1 MDQSVLL
8 RLAEGGSKAANC
20 TSFTATEVEV
30 AVEADKVCFHS
41 LSIIRLASLYGT
53 K

>member
-30 AVEADKVCFHS
+30 AVQNEFFF
-41 LSIIRLASLYGT
+41 ISLYRQVNIMEF
-53 K
+53 